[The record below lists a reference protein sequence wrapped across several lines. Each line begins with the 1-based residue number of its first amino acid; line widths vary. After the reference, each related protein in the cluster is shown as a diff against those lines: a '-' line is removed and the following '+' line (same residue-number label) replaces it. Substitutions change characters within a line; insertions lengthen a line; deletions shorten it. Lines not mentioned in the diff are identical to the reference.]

1 MIYQLKR
8 TQTNRRPQ
16 AFWGSLIPSALS
28 FVGGLITSSQQAK
41 AQRRALEE
49 QQRLAKQQLDI
60 SNQNQL
66 ATTLNNYA
74 IAQQSY
80 DDKDYNLKY
89 RIGGVKRL
97 GGRNIMITDGGNAK
111 RIGNNTYLLRGGS
124 HEDINETGQ
133 TGIGINVGGNEIEAE
148 GGEVA
153 QRKGNSLRIYSA
165 QPILGGISPA
175 EAIMK
180 GYNKDR
186 VFNAQQRFKKN
197 NGIKDDGSK
206 AKYGTTIPYK
216 RIHINEDGTFTDILT
231 GKNYTTSATNGEDI
245 VITGKKNHWKEAGKK
260 NTSRYFDPMGAIHFA
275 SAAGAPILN
284 ATPSNIFGS
293 IREAKDFNSFINNYM
308 NYDSGGF
315 FNKEYAEKH
324 PYISFIGN
332 VIADGAIGGLANKGI
347 DGYRLAKS
355 FYKSEK
361 PYINTIAN
369 SRLYSDNPIINTY
382 ATYARRYNLPDK
394 ARVPYM
400 IRRVESDELPTI
412 NNGRITMSGDRFKHT
427 NFTYDRPVVS
437 HRKGKWD
444 SAQQTYLI
452 NGRRLVSENKGNWG
466 SIEPSDMFTIQ
477 DPKGGLTVPTKD
489 VILVSGHK
497 GLLGQAKASGIKIAT
512 SPQLQRIE
520 KSITTKQSL
529 GRFNL
534 AGERRHYNTPYWI
547 DVNNIVK
554 EYGTPKL
561 KDVRLLEEMT
571 GLKSGV
577 SKLDNKAIKIINDAN
592 RFNKLKVSEAEEVM
606 NQVYPNGRGVNFT
619 NDREVYITGQFPY
632 NNLFYDP
639 TTYAES
645 NYVFPKRLGG
655 HCKFK
660 FGGLTSKDRGSSK
673 HPYPSVSSKD
683 FAGGNRS
690 YPIPTKADAI
700 DALRLAGL
708 HGRSDVR
715 SKVYNKYPELRK
727 KARGGTKV
735 DPYYDWAINTSSNL
749 GISFID
755 PTYDYRAYYNSVT
768 PYERNLIRFA
778 PQGTHFTDIG
788 KTPKHPTFSN
798 ESIYSNKKHSGGTW
812 NGNVFVPN
820 IWQFGNNGNKVRN
833 KYMNNSGEGYFNGR
847 VNIFPKYRK
856 KAEIGTLVPGGIPGT
871 DSYRAR
877 MHSGYNISP
886 FDLLNILNYLDR
898 AVGFVDENGNTRYI
912 TGIAPAPGIPNKA
925 QIIRNIQQA
934 NKVAQ
939 ATRASQAAQRTSYAV
954 KQAKD
959 FYRDL
964 GINIPVGRS
973 QTYNP
978 AFRSSALARN
988 IEDSNKALQMSL
1000 NTHLPK
1006 GIRLTSAD
1014 QSSIGRTAARVINP
1028 REAELVKQGINISQS
1043 ARNMT
1048 SGSNPFLYAERT
1060 PSQIKAGLNR
1070 AFGVTKQGV
1079 KNAGQKVK
1087 DFRNKVTNSN
1097 TYRSKTGFEERYN
1110 PTLGAYEQYNTY
1122 KLKPWVKATAG
1133 AAGTAGVIGLGVGL
1147 SNTKSEDKS
1156 IKAQLDAKGKPISPY
1171 IARPQEPAKSQ
1182 TKTVKP
1188 TRQVNKVVKRQVRTT
1203 PQYTGNT
1210 TKGNYQLHDGET
1222 KVINGVKYTRRGNT
1236 IINHKTNVG
1245 YIYDKNGN
1253 YTGQADY
1260 SKVGNFNQA
1269 FDLARAAGRNQFIYH
1284 AGKYNNYSTVKETNA
1299 KKEALN
1305 RRIGARRI
1313 AKRMGGLT
1321 NPPVERF
1328 KCGGHIRPKAEDGML
1343 APIYS
1348 YGTNRRRLP
1357 SFAPIDIT
1365 PRAIPNFKPVS
1376 VSTNT
1381 KTPFDPN
1388 SVPFLGNQS
1397 TFKPATQD
1405 YIGLGIDTLAALG
1418 SGMFTRSAY
1427 NKMNFDYALPNYVDE
1442 SPVAFD
1448 TTYHNEAQ
1456 RANIERNRL
1465 NARNLIRGN
1474 TASAQTSLGRM
1485 QQSDVDAMMETNKL
1499 LDEKSNK
1506 EVELRNQNAANEQQ
1520 VRARNAAARNQYYQ
1534 NVAQIKN
1541 AAIEAKNN
1549 MELAKA
1555 QSIGVDLSGLS
1566 QAWTNFAG
1574 SVEQRYDNRQKEAI
1588 IAATSKDPAV
1598 LSNAVQFGY
1607 NFSPEVLAAIY
1618 NSTDDDNLKSL
1629 ALSQLSTKNRLRY
1642 GIR

>member
-1 MIYQLKR
+1 MVY
-8 TQTNRRPQ
+8 TNRIIGNADRRPQ
-16 AFWGSLIPSALS
+16 AFWGALIPAALN
-28 FVGGLITSSQQAK
+28 FVGGLITTSQQTR
-41 AQRRALEE
+41 AQKRAIEE
-49 QQRLAKQQLDI
+49 QKRLAQQQLEV

-66 ATTLNNYA
+66 AATLNNYA
-74 IAQQSY
+74 LAQQSY

-175 EAIMK
+175 EAIMR
-180 GYNKDR
+180 GYNKDI

-206 AKYGTTIPYK
+206 AAFGNLITMPFSDTINNIIDYF
-216 RIHINEDGTFTDILT
+216 IGT
-231 GKNYTTSATNGEDI
+231 GKYAPKRVKVSNKTVNRKPIRNGQ
-245 VITGKKNHWKEAGKK
+245 VGNFRVVNGK
-260 NTSRYFDPMGAIHFA
+260 YFP
-275 SAAGAPILN
+275 N
-284 ATPSNIFGS
+284 
-293 IREAKDFNSFINNYM
+293 
-308 NYDSGGF
+308 
-315 FNKEYAEKH
+315 
-324 PYISFIGN
+324 
-332 VIADGAIGGLANKGI
+332 
-347 DGYRLAKS
+347 
-355 FYKSEK
+355 EK
-361 PYINTIAN
+361 PLRQVYPEFDIISMGRGLPLGKAAKATAKAAKNEVSYINRISK
-369 SRLYSDNPIINTY
+369 SRLYSDNPIVNTY
-382 ATYARRYNLPDK
+382 ATYARKYNLPDK

-400 IRRVESDELPTI
+400 IRRVKSDELPTI

-444 SAQQTYLI
+444 TAQQTYLI

-520 KSITTKQSL
+520 KSITPRQSL

-534 AGERRHYNTPYWI
+534 AGGERRHYNTPYWI

-592 RFNKLKVSEAEEVM
+592 HFNKLKVSEAEEVM

-619 NDREVYITGQFPY
+619 NDREAYITGQFPY

-715 SKVYNKYPELRK
+715 SKVYSKYPELR
-727 KARGGTKV
+727 
-735 DPYYDWAINTSSNL
+735 
-749 GISFID
+749 
-755 PTYDYRAYYNSVT
+755 
-768 PYERNLIRFA
+768 
-778 PQGTHFTDIG
+778 
-788 KTPKHPTFSN
+788 PK
-798 ESIYSNKKHSGGTW
+798 
-812 NGNVFVPN
+812 
-820 IWQFGNNGNKVRN
+820 
-833 KYMNNSGEGYFNGR
+833 
-847 VNIFPKYRK
+847 
-856 KAEIGTLVPGGIPGT
+856 
-871 DSYRAR
+871 
-877 MHSGYNISP
+877 
-886 FDLLNILNYLDR
+886 
-898 AVGFVDENGNTRYI
+898 
-912 TGIAPAPGIPNKA
+912 
-925 QIIRNIQQA
+925 
-934 NKVAQ
+934 
-939 ATRASQAAQRTSYAV
+939 
-954 KQAKD
+954 
-959 FYRDL
+959 
-964 GINIPVGRS
+964 
-973 QTYNP
+973 
-978 AFRSSALARN
+978 
-988 IEDSNKALQMSL
+988 
-1000 NTHLPK
+1000 
-1006 GIRLTSAD
+1006 
-1014 QSSIGRTAARVINP
+1014 
-1028 REAELVKQGINISQS
+1028 
-1043 ARNMT
+1043 
-1048 SGSNPFLYAERT
+1048 
-1060 PSQIKAGLNR
+1060 
-1070 AFGVTKQGV
+1070 
-1079 KNAGQKVK
+1079 
-1087 DFRNKVTNSN
+1087 
-1097 TYRSKTGFEERYN
+1097 
-1110 PTLGAYEQYNTY
+1110 
-1122 KLKPWVKATAG
+1122 
-1133 AAGTAGVIGLGVGL
+1133 
-1147 SNTKSEDKS
+1147 
-1156 IKAQLDAKGKPISPY
+1156 
-1171 IARPQEPAKSQ
+1171 
-1182 TKTVKP
+1182 
-1188 TRQVNKVVKRQVRTT
+1188 
-1203 PQYTGNT
+1203 
-1210 TKGNYQLHDGET
+1210 
-1222 KVINGVKYTRRGNT
+1222 
-1236 IINHKTNVG
+1236 
-1245 YIYDKNGN
+1245 
-1253 YTGQADY
+1253 
-1260 SKVGNFNQA
+1260 
-1269 FDLARAAGRNQFIYH
+1269 
-1284 AGKYNNYSTVKETNA
+1284 
-1299 KKEALN
+1299 
-1305 RRIGARRI
+1305 

-1328 KCGGHIRPKAEDGML
+1328 NCGGHIRPKATDGML
-1343 APIYS
+1343 ATIYS

-1357 SFAPIDIT
+1357 SFAPIDVT
-1365 PRAIPNFKPVS
+1365 PRAIPNFKPIS

-1418 SGMFTRSAY
+1418 SGIFTRSAY

-1456 RANIERNRL
+1456 QANIERNRL

-1485 QQSDVDAMMETNKL
+1485 QQTDTDAMMETNKL

-1555 QSIGVDLSGLS
+1555 QSIGADLSGLS

-1574 SVEQRYDNRQKEAI
+1574 SVESRYDNRQKEAI

>member
-1 MIYQLKR
+1 MVYQLKR
-8 TQTNRRPQ
+8 TQTNKRPQ

-66 ATTLNNYA
+66 ASTLNNYA
-74 IAQQSY
+74 LAQQSY

-97 GGRNIMITDGGNAK
+97 GGKNIMITDGGNAK

-175 EAIMK
+175 EAIMR

-197 NGIKDDGSK
+197 NGIKDDGS
-206 AKYGTTIPYK
+206 
-216 RIHINEDGTFTDILT
+216 
-231 GKNYTTSATNGEDI
+231 
-245 VITGKKNHWKEAGKK
+245 
-260 NTSRYFDPMGAIHFA
+260 
-275 SAAGAPILN
+275 
-284 ATPSNIFGS
+284 
-293 IREAKDFNSFINNYM
+293 
-308 NYDSGGF
+308 
-315 FNKEYAEKH
+315 
-324 PYISFIGN
+324 
-332 VIADGAIGGLANKGI
+332 
-347 DGYRLAKS
+347 
-355 FYKSEK
+355 
-361 PYINTIAN
+361 
-369 SRLYSDNPIINTY
+369 
-382 ATYARRYNLPDK
+382 
-394 ARVPYM
+394 
-400 IRRVESDELPTI
+400 
-412 NNGRITMSGDRFKHT
+412 
-427 NFTYDRPVVS
+427 
-437 HRKGKWD
+437 
-444 SAQQTYLI
+444 QQR
-452 NGRRLVSENKGNWG
+452 N
-466 SIEPSDMFTIQ
+466 
-477 DPKGGLTVPTKD
+477 
-489 VILVSGHK
+489 
-497 GLLGQAKASGIKIAT
+497 
-512 SPQLQRIE
+512 
-520 KSITTKQSL
+520 
-529 GRFNL
+529 
-534 AGERRHYNTPYWI
+534 
-547 DVNNIVK
+547 
-554 EYGTPKL
+554 
-561 KDVRLLEEMT
+561 
-571 GLKSGV
+571 
-577 SKLDNKAIKIINDAN
+577 
-592 RFNKLKVSEAEEVM
+592 
-606 NQVYPNGRGVNFT
+606 
-619 NDREVYITGQFPY
+619 
-632 NNLFYDP
+632 
-639 TTYAES
+639 
-645 NYVFPKRLGG
+645 
-655 HCKFK
+655 
-660 FGGLTSKDRGSSK
+660 GGLTSKDRGSSK

-683 FAGGNRS
+683 FAGDNRS

-715 SKVYNKYPELRK
+715 SKVYSKYPELRK
-727 KARGGTKV
+727 KADFGTWVRSNRNNNVLANLLYESGIIDKDAWRNMLRDIHTFTGMGS
-735 DPYYDWAINTSSNL
+735 DPYNDNQDEAV
-749 GISFID
+749 
-755 PTYDYRAYYNSVT
+755 VT
-768 PYERNLIRFA
+768 P
-778 PQGTHFTDIG
+778 
-788 KTPKHPTFSN
+788 
-798 ESIYSNKKHSGGTW
+798 
-812 NGNVFVPN
+812 
-820 IWQFGNNGNKVRN
+820 
-833 KYMNNSGEGYFNGR
+833 
-847 VNIFPKYRK
+847 
-856 KAEIGTLVPGGIPGT
+856 
-871 DSYRAR
+871 
-877 MHSGYNISP
+877 
-886 FDLLNILNYLDR
+886 
-898 AVGFVDENGNTRYI
+898 GF
-912 TGIAPAPGIPNKA
+912 GIPNRA
-925 QIIRNIQQA
+925 QILRNVQQA
-934 NKVAQ
+934 NKIAQ
-939 ATRASQAAQRTSYAV
+939 SARASQVAQRTSYAT

-978 AFRSSALARN
+978 AFRSSLLAKN

-1000 NTHLPK
+1000 NNTHPPK
-1006 GIRLTSAD
+1006 GIRLTPTD

-1048 SGSNPFLYAERT
+1048 SGLNPFLYAERT
-1060 PSQIKAGLNR
+1060 PSQIRAGLNR
-1070 AFGVTKQGV
+1070 AFSATKKGV

-1087 DFRNKVTNSN
+1087 DFGNKVRNSN
-1097 TYRSKTGFEERYN
+1097 TYRTRTGFEERYN

-1122 KLKPWVKATAG
+1122 KLKPWVKAI
-1133 AAGTAGVIGLGVGL
+1133 AGTAGTTGVIGLGLGL
-1147 SNTKSEDKS
+1147 SNTNNKSENV
-1156 IKAQLDAKGKPISPY
+1156 KAQLDAYGKPISPY
-1171 IARPQEPAKSQ
+1171 IARPQEPAKNQ
-1182 TKTVKP
+1182 AKQVNKVVKP
-1188 TRQVNKVVKRQVRTT
+1188 TRQVPATIARKDTTRTDTTKQVNKVVKRQIRTT
-1203 PQYTGNT
+1203 PQYKGNT
-1210 TKGNYQLHDGET
+1210 TRGNYQLHDGET

-1269 FDLARAAGRNQFIYH
+1269 FDAARAAGRNQFIYR

-1328 KCGGHIRPKAEDGML
+1328 KCGGRIRPKAENGML

-1365 PRAIPNFKPVS
+1365 PRAIPNFKPIS
-1376 VSTNT
+1376 VPTNT
-1381 KTPFDPN
+1381 KVSFDPN
-1388 SVPFLGNQS
+1388 SVHFLGNQS

-1549 MELAKA
+1549 AELAKA
-1555 QSIGVDLSGLS
+1555 QSIGADLSGLS

-1574 SVEQRYDNRQKEAI
+1574 SVESRYDNRQKEAI
-1588 IAATSKDPAV
+1588 IAATAKDPAV